1 MKNDNN
7 NNTEMKG
14 KNMRTTTLNIA
25 RANNRFANQQI
36 VKLPVD
42 FKPEQSAVLPV
53 HIVATREYLLDLR
66 GAEMRD
72 WEQSGG
78 DYLLS
83 E

>member
-1 MKNDNN
+1 MNDD

-14 KNMRTTTLNIA
+14 KNMRTTTLDIA
-25 RANNRFANQQI
+25 RANNRFANQQS

-42 FKPEQSAVLPV
+42 FKPGRSTVLPV
-53 HIVATREYLLDLR
+53 HIVATREYLRDLR
-66 GAEMRD
+66 AAEMRD